1 MGRKSRLKKERSKQK
16 DIVNARFFSDKLT
29 ENFQKEIRQSEM
41 WDQMVAEFGEERAE
55 QILKECKADIK
66 PI

>member
-1 MGRKSRLKKERSKQK
+1 MS
-16 DIVNARFFSDKLT
+16 FTDKLT

-41 WDQMVAEFGEERAE
+41 WDQMVAELGEERAE

>member
-16 DIVNARFFSDKLT
+16 NKVNVRSFSDRMT
-29 ENFQKEIRQSEM
+29 ENFQKEIRNSEM
-41 WDQMVAEFGEERAE
+41 WEQMVAEFGEERAE